1 MTQPVPDNEA
11 VRQPTPEQ
19 KVLAAQSQALARA
32 LQMLRQEY
40 QSLLCELGEL
50 IDGLT
55 QWQGEVEGDEADRC
69 DLLARQAAGILTQQ
83 NEILNRALQYLGQGY
98 RSFLGE
104 VAVFLDG
111 LARWQEEPEGDPAG
125 RCDELAR
132 QGTGMLL
139 QHGVRPTARVG
150 QPLDLRYHEVVASE
164 PDGNV
169 APDTILRVLEM
180 GYEMVH
186 ASLGRFTLR
195 PARVIV
201 SAAAQT
207 EDEAERAQADA
218 AQREDDVAQREDEE
232 EPVESDAEQVERVAG
247 EAENADP
254 PAEKGST
261 SEENEPRADN
271 GTVQ

>member
-1 MTQPVPDNEA
+1 MTQPVPDNQA

-19 KVLAAQSQALARA
+19 KVLPAQSQALARA

-40 QSLLCELGEL
+40 QSLLNELGEL
-50 IDGLT
+50 MDGLT

-83 NEILNRALQYLGQGY
+83 NEVLNRALQYLGQGY

-111 LARWQEEPEGDPAG
+111 LARWQEEMEGDPAG

-139 QHGVRPTARVG
+139 QHGVRPTARTG
-150 QPLDLRYHEVVASE
+150 QRLDLRYHEVVATE

-169 APDTILRVLEM
+169 APDTVLRVLEM

-201 SAAAQT
+201 S
-207 EDEAERAQADA
+207 
-218 AQREDDVAQREDEE
+218 
-232 EPVESDAEQVERVAG
+232 SAG
-247 EAENADP
+247 EAEERVGQAETELAGEDHADGVETTAEPGENRATDEEDAAP
-254 PAEKGST
+254 PVENSSR
-261 SEENEPRADN
+261 SEESDLESEEKESRTDN
-271 GTVQ
+271 GAAE

>member
-1 MTQPVPDNEA
+1 MSQPVPDNEA

-19 KVLAAQSQALARA
+19 KVVAAQGRALART

-40 QSLLCELGEL
+40 QSLLGELGEL
-50 IDGLT
+50 MDGLT
-55 QWQGEVEGDEADRC
+55 QWKGELDGDDADRC
-69 DLLARQAAGILTQQ
+69 DLLARQAAGILAEQ
-83 NEILNRALQYLGQGY
+83 NDVLNRALQYLGQGY

-111 LARWQEEPEGDPAG
+111 LARWQEEPGGDSAG

-150 QPLDLRYHEVVASE
+150 QRLDLRYHEVVATE
-164 PDGNV
+164 ADGNV

-201 SAAAQT
+201 ATAGPVDGHV
-207 EDEAERAQADA
+207 EHAET
-218 AQREDDVAQREDEE
+218 DVAEE
-232 EPVESDAEQVERVAG
+232 GRTDTVETAAEQETVPPVNNGSSTEESDSV
-247 EAENADP
+247 
-254 PAEKGST
+254 
-261 SEENEPRADN
+261 SEENDSRTDDGAA
-271 GTVQ
+271 G